1 MLKEVTEG
9 TGILV
14 EHVRRNI
21 FPETE
26 CKKKIGNCHLAASEV
41 AEELFTSRWSGITG
55 LHEPRSPR
63 GPGVTGGA
71 VLGGAPG
78 TL

>member
-1 MLKEVTEG
+1 MLNEVTEG
-9 TGILV
+9 AGMLV

-21 FPETE
+21 FPEIE

-41 AEELFTSRWSGITG
+41 EKELF
-55 LHEPRSPR
+55 
-63 GPGVTGGA
+63 
-71 VLGGAPG
+71 LGGAPG